1 LIKRIKIKKY
11 KKIKPIIFQDFKVK
25 YNKNMNVVNN
35 IRNSLRYL
43 HWILYLSLIIKF
55 KATVKKRINIIK
67 KRITK
72 ITNSSKPKQNSSNII
87 ILTII
92 TTRIKRKSY

>member
-1 LIKRIKIKKY
+1 MKRIKIKKY
-11 KKIKPIIFQDFKVK
+11 KKIKPIILQDFKVK
-25 YNKNMNVVNN
+25 FNKNMNVVKS

-43 HWILYLSLIIKF
+43 RWILYLSLIIKF

-67 KRITK
+67 KRIAK